1 MAGRKKTFPCGHTGK
16 GKYCHRCAQEEKRKQ
31 AILGA
36 KSEWKDRLSSAP
48 VELDH
53 LPKEVAE
60 KALAVIA
67 ELQEGRPYP
76 DLKGKRMITMG
87 QREIISIPVGR
98 RYRLICCDKKSSLE
112 CIEVISHEDYN
123 NRLTSGG
130 WSAD

>member
-1 MAGRKKTFPCGHTGK
+1 MLRAK
-16 GKYCHRCAQEEKRKQ
+16 GGWA
-31 AILGA
+31 
-36 KSEWKDRLSSAP
+36 DRLKSSP

-53 LPKEVAE
+53 LPKEVAQ
-60 KALAVIA
+60 KALTVIG
-67 ELQEGRPYP
+67 ELNNGRPYQ

-130 WSAD
+130 WSVG